1 MYWFA
6 GIALCLIIA
15 FITWG
20 CSEDRQQILACKK
33 LNDLAQFCDAAV
45 ADVCYYELKRDRK
58 RILEFIGDGAIITQP
73 VGVYMLNDTLKR
85 VDAKLA
91 GFSDEEK
98 QIYDAVY
105 GENAA

>member
-1 MYWFA
+1 M
-6 GIALCLIIA
+6 
-15 FITWG
+15 
-20 CSEDRQQILACKK
+20 K
-33 LNDLAQFCDAAV
+33 DLSGFCDTVFKHAGY
-45 ADVCYYELKRDRK
+45 CELKRDRK
-58 RILEFIGDGAIITQP
+58 QILEFIKDGEIIMQP
-73 VGVYMLNDTLKR
+73 LGVCMLNDTLKH